1 MRIKILFMLFI
12 IFLIG
17 IVDFT
22 IATVYNRYFDFT
34 NTAYIDDNKIGKVH
48 LPNFETSFP
57 FPEHENGA
65 FIWKTNNMG
74 FREDNDTSKHNSS
87 SFRVIVVGDSH
98 TDGVVNNRDSFPNI
112 AETTLN
118 EFGLDIEVINAGTG
132 CFSLYQQHLMA
143 KKLSFL
149 KPDLIV
155 YTFYTGNDYLEISHH
170 DFAGASL
177 TIDDGMVKEI
187 SPPAVIKKVIFKE
200 YLDKYSTIGVLKHLY
215 SKKRYLNQPKHITP
229 EGRNICDGLWQSFIQ
244 ASFFTKHPEDFEK
257 TSKLHDYLVSK
268 IIKEN
273 KQNHIQNLFI
283 LLPTKYQIERDS
295 DLDKFTTME
304 KTTHLDPQ
312 NKFDDRVRKDMIQ
325 ILDQNKGWYMD
336 PYDIFSKLVKN
347 DKKSLYW
354 NGDHHLNTK
363 GHKLL
368 AGILTPLITKAI
380 QER

>member
-1 MRIKILFMLFI
+1 MRVKFLFILFI

-22 IATVYNRYFDFT
+22 VAAVYNRYFDFT
-34 NTAYIDDNKIGKVH
+34 NTAYIDDEKIGKVH
-48 LPNFETSFP
+48 LPNHETRFP

-74 FREDNDTSKHNSS
+74 FREDKDTSKHKSS
-87 SFRVIVVGDSH
+87 SFRVIVAGDSH
-98 TDGVVNNRDSFPNI
+98 TDGVVNNCNSFPNI
-112 AETTLN
+112 AEATLN
-118 EFGLDIEVINAGTG
+118 GIGLDTEVINAGTG

-143 KKLSFL
+143 QKLSFL

-177 TIDDGMVKEI
+177 TLDGDVVKEI
-187 SPPAVIKKVIFKE
+187 PPPPVIKKVTFKD
-200 YLDKYSTIGVLKHLY
+200 YFDKHSTIGVLKHLY
-215 SKKRYLNQPKHITP
+215 SKKRYLNQPQHITP

-244 ASFFTKHPEDFEK
+244 ASYFASHPDEFEK
-257 TSKLHDYLVSK
+257 TSRLHDYLVSK
-268 IIKEN
+268 ILKEN
-273 KQNHIQNLFI
+273 KLKNIQTLFV

-312 NKFDDRVRKDMIQ
+312 NKFDDRVRKDMTQ
-325 ILDQNKGWYMD
+325 ILDRNKGWYMD
-336 PYDIFSKLVKN
+336 PYDIFSKSVKG
-347 DKKSLYW
+347 DKVSLYW
-354 NGDHHLNTK
+354 NGDHHLNTE

-368 AGILTPLITKAI
+368 ASILTPLITEAI
-380 QER
+380 QKR